1 MTDERLVELGFTRAP
16 PPFNARAA
24 PPRGAGMPSI
34 VFIAA
39 GGRRRQA
46 ARQLPSSRARQF
58 TAVQAALN
66 AANLSEATHTFVL

>member
-46 ARQLPSSRARQF
+46 ARQLPPHARANSLQSKRR
-58 TAVQAALN
+58 
-66 AANLSEATHTFVL
+66 